1 MFITASDRHYPQKTA
16 IILNPHSGRLRKRLD
31 AIRQITSTVPRMP
44 VREPDSTGALAG
56 ALKECA
62 ASGID
67 HLVIAGGDGTVQAA
81 INHLFNSGDW
91 TTLPTLSIIPAGTTN
106 MTAADIGATG
116 NPHRCLEKLLQTI
129 ASQSRLQL
137 VTRSALRIQQQDRTP
152 VHGMFFGAGLI
163 ARGSDLFHRR
173 IKKTGATGESLSA
186 LVILHLLTGLFSGRK
201 EGMWSPV
208 PLTMRDDG
216 GQDQRGKTLM
226 LLASTLDRLLLGMR
240 PYWGTG
246 EGLIHTTR
254 IADSPR
260 RLGSALIKILS
271 GKGERLLSA
280 DGYYSRNN
288 HWLELSMDAE
298 YIIDGEFFSCAVDKG
313 PLHISATSPLRFLL
327 P

>member
-31 AIRQITSTVPRMP
+31 SVRHIASSVPRMP
-44 VREPDSTGALAG
+44 VHEPDSTGALASV
-56 ALKECA
+56 LKECA
-62 ASGID
+62 ASGND
-67 HLVIAGGDGTVQAA
+67 HLVIAGGDGTVQAI

-116 NPHRCLEKLLQTI
+116 NPHRCLEKVLQSITG
-129 ASQSRLQL
+129 QSRLQL
-137 VTRSALRIQQQDRTP
+137 VTRSALRIHQQGLTP

-186 LVILHLLTGLFSGRK
+186 LVILHLLAGLFTGRK
-201 EGMWSPV
+201 HGMWSPV
-208 PLTMRDDG
+208 PLILRDDG
-216 GQDQRGKTLM
+216 GLVQDGNSLL

-246 EGLIHTTR
+246 DGLVHTTR
-254 IADSPR
+254 IAESPR
-260 RLGSALIKILS
+260 RLGSALIKILF
-271 GKGERLLSA
+271 GKGGRLSSA

-288 HWLELSMDAE
+288 QWLELSMDSE
-298 YIIDGEFFSCAVDKG
+298 YIVDGEFFSCAVDKG
-313 PLHISATSPLRFLL
+313 PLHISATGPLRFLL